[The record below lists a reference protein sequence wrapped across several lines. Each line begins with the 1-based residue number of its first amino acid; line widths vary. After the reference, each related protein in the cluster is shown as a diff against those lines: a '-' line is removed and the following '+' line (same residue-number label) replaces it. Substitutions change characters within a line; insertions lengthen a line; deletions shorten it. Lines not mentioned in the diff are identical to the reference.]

1 MRVWHRSHDDHY
13 IWTNTKPVALSG
25 SFRDMSMF
33 MRTSYST
40 VRLPNVPCVWTG
52 NRNTSMEI
60 VDSVHFSIL
69 AIGPFPHCGLPPENL
84 GFLRTE
90 PWLL

>member
-13 IWTNTKPVALSG
+13 ICTKTKPVALSG

-40 VRLPNVPCVWTG
+40 VRLPNVPCVD
-52 NRNTSMEI
+52 RK
-60 VDSVHFSIL
+60 
-69 AIGPFPHCGLPPENL
+69 
-84 GFLRTE
+84 
-90 PWLL
+90 